1 MLSSQKILRGTLP
14 SWKKSRGEINIFSV
28 PIQRSLIFT
37 PLYNF
42 FIKNKNT
49 MIYEFLRKNIKI
61 FVLNSSIYENEEKI
75 WI

>member
-1 MLSSQKILRGTLP
+1 M
-14 SWKKSRGEINIFSV
+14 
-28 PIQRSLIFT
+28 
-37 PLYNF
+37 F

-61 FVLNSSIYENEEKI
+61 FVLNSSSYENEEKI